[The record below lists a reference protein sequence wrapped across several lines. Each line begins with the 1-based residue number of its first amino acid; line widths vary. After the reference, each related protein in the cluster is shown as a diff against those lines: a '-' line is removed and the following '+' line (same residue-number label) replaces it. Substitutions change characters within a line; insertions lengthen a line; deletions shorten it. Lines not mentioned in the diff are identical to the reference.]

1 MTGRDFIL
9 EIGTEEIPA
18 RFRPGAI
25 EQFKEQALE
34 LLKSN
39 RLAFTEVQT
48 FGTPRRLA
56 LFITNLAGLQE
67 DREERT
73 KGPSKDAAFDAN
85 GKPTRAALAFAEKQ
99 GLRLDQLKLERY
111 GKKEYLVAVREIPG
125 EKTPELL
132 RETLPSLLK
141 SVVFP
146 KNMVWEQ
153 SKARFARPIRWILC
167 LFGEELVN
175 FSYAG
180 LSSGRETRGHRFLNP
195 GPFVIS
201 SPSHYFSCLKESGV
215 ILDHKQRELLIREK
229 VEDAACLLNGI
240 ACLDGDLLQEVTF
253 LVESPEAISCSYPQS
268 YLDLPR
274 EVLVT
279 TMQSHQRYFPVEDE
293 TGTIRPFFIAV
304 SNNGAAPMENI
315 RRGNEKVLKARLA
328 DARFFYDED
337 QKVSLE
343 ERVHDLKNILFQE
356 ELGSLYEKT
365 ERLQKL
371 TGVFLEK
378 STELTDEERRASL
391 RSAFLAKADLT
402 THMVGEFPELQGI
415 MGREYALRSG
425 ETIETAVAIF
435 EHYLPRFAGDVLP
448 STIGGAVVALADKAD
463 HLAGCFAVGIRPSGS
478 QDPYAL
484 RRQALG
490 ILHIL
495 LYHRLPFSF
504 KDLIR
509 QALLLLKKKLSH
521 LSEEEIA
528 GLTEDIRRFAW
539 QRLRYIFQEEGID
552 YDIIEAVLSTP
563 QDNITSL
570 AERVRFLQANR
581 ESEDLKNAASAY
593 IRVANLARNASPG
606 IIPLE
611 DYLIEDG
618 EKQLF
623 AALVPAE
630 KEIRLAIEKED
641 LAGALQSMSR
651 FRGPVD
657 SFFEEI
663 LVMAEEEKI
672 RNNRLAL
679 LKNIRDLYL
688 QMADFSKI
696 VFSKE

>member
-1 MTGRDFIL
+1 MTGSDFIL

-18 RFRPGAI
+18 RFMPGAL

-34 LLKSN
+34 MLKSN
-39 RLAFTEVQT
+39 RLAFNEVQT

-56 LFITNLAGLQE
+56 LFISNLAGVQE

-99 GLRLDQLKLERY
+99 GLQVDQLKLERY
-111 GKKEYLVAVREIPG
+111 GKKEYLVALRKIPG

-132 RETLPSLLK
+132 REALPSLLK

-153 SKARFARPIRWILC
+153 SKVRFARPIRWILC
-167 LFGEELVN
+167 LFGEEPIT

-180 LSSGRETRGHRFLNP
+180 LFSGRETRGHRFLNP

-201 SPSHYFSCLKESGV
+201 NPSHYFSCLKECGV
-215 ILDHKQRELLIREK
+215 ILDHKQRRLLIKGK
-229 VEDAACLLNGI
+229 VEEAARSLDSV
-240 ACLDGDLLQEVTF
+240 ACLDDDLLQEVTF
-253 LVESPEAISCSYPQS
+253 LVESPEAIPCSYPQN

-293 TGTIRPFFIAV
+293 KGAIRPFFIAV
-304 SNNGAAPMENI
+304 SNNGAAPTENI

-343 ERVHDLKNILFQE
+343 ERVQDLKNILFQE
-356 ELGSLYEKT
+356 ELGTLYEKT
-365 ERLQKL
+365 ERMQKL
-371 TGVFLEK
+371 TGVYLEK
-378 STELTDEERRASL
+378 ITGLTEEERQASL

-425 ETIETAVAIF
+425 ETIETAKAIF

-484 RRQALG
+484 RRHALG

-504 KDLIR
+504 KELIR

-528 GLTEDIRRFAW
+528 SLTEDIRRFAW
-539 QRLRYIFQEEGID
+539 QRLRYLFQEEGLD
-552 YDIIEAVLSTP
+552 YDLIEAVLSTP
-563 QDNITSL
+563 QDTITSL

-581 ESEDLKNAASAY
+581 ENEDLKNAASAY

-611 DYLIEDG
+611 EHLIEDG

-623 AALVPAE
+623 AALVSAE
-630 KEIRLAIEKED
+630 EEIRLAFAEGD

-657 SFFEEI
+657 SFFEGI

-679 LKNIRDLYL
+679 LKKIRDLYL